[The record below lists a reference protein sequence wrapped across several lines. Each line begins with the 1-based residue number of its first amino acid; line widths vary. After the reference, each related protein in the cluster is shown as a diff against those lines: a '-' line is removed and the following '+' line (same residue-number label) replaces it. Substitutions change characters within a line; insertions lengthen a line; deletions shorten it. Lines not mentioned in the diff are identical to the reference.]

1 MRKDM
6 DNELLY
12 EFFQKIFCCARTVG
26 CQIGMYSVHTY
37 VLKGFI
43 LVVSTVR
50 RISMYVC
57 LSGQKNVWPLDKLRF
72 MTNDRKSLMISIVAF
87 QDHEKGSRLIRKP
100 EKNGI
105 YIQ

>member
-1 MRKDM
+1 M
-6 DNELLY
+6 
-12 EFFQKIFCCARTVG
+12 G
-26 CQIGMYSVHTY
+26 CQIGMYSGHTY

-72 MTNDRKSLMISIVAF
+72 MTNDRKTQMISIVDF